1 MISKCFWRVCLAIAL
16 SVAFSTNTQADTLQ
30 HDADVALVAAIA
42 VVAALVV
49 VTVVLVHH
57 SLQNRAITGC
67 VVSGESGMLLTNEK
81 DKRVYTLAGNT
92 AAVRAGDRVTL
103 QGKKI
108 KINGGD
114 KLTWETRTVK
124 DLGACRP

>member
-1 MISKCFWRVCLAIAL
+1 MVSKCSWRLCLAIVL
-16 SVAFSTNTQADTLQ
+16 SVAFSANTEADTLK
-30 HDADVALVAAIA
+30 HDADVALVAAVA

-67 VVSGESGMLLTNEK
+67 VVSRENDLTLTNQK
-81 DKRVYTLAGNT
+81 DKRVYKLAGNT
-92 AAVRAGDRVTL
+92 TAVKVGDRVTL

-108 KINGGD
+108 TPNGNNN
-114 KLTWETRTVK
+114 LTWETKTVK
-124 DLGACRP
+124 DLGVCQP